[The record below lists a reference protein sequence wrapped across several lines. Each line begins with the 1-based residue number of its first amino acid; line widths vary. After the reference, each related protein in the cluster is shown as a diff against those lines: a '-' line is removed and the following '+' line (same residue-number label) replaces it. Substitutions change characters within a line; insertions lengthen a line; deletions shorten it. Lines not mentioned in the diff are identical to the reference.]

1 MPKSH
6 GLIARARF
14 GKDGRVTIPA
24 SIRRRLKLR
33 RGSVLAFEE
42 IDGAITIRKSVVI
55 HDAFTRALETTR
67 SEWNSAADDEAFRD
81 L

>member
-1 MPKSH
+1 
-6 GLIARARF
+6 
-14 GKDGRVTIPA
+14 
-24 SIRRRLKLR
+24 
-33 RGSVLAFEE
+33 VLAFGE